1 MLENNDELYN
11 NIDINLIKNNI
22 NDSNTN
28 IISTNKIEPRTE
40 SDNINMLQN
49 RYQKPIKSA
58 ANKKNKTTQLFETLL
73 GSKLILTENSNMI
86 IEKPFTIFEILSII
100 HSNID
105 LEVKMEIIEK
115 LKMIISKLHSNSII
129 LIEKSILKD
138 SKSDINISFM
148 NELIEILM
156 ENSREPKLIED
167 LLNLLEILIKN
178 SGTNVDYFWDVFQR
192 ISKLCEKNKSNYDG
206 TKFLLLLKII
216 NKFFTKNIHD
226 DINNPSKFIF
236 FNNNT
241 SELKLD
247 SDTLQSK
254 NISLLNGFTFGIWVY
269 PEKTNVDST
278 NKNINPNST
287 LFYIQTNKNFIIEAT
302 IENDKLYYYCGEGIS
317 PKKEEENKEENADD
331 ENDEKNDNNKNKNDE
346 ESKLLEQKKTE
357 SNNENEVKDKKFL
370 CNIEYNKWTLLIFT
384 HKPVG
389 FLQKPQFILYKNN
402 INDSQIIDYL
412 YPNFGNQKITK
423 IGICKGFTGLMSNVF
438 MFNQALLNN
447 KILEEF
453 TNYNFGLYNEQNI
466 NIFKSYIEQNELNDK
481 SNSEKN
487 KIFHMFKEFFKS
499 IIFIYS
505 PCRIKN
511 NNICEDLINNI
522 NAELNINKELTLI
535 AGIYS
540 GNNYGNNIYHI
551 GGASIFLPIFEY
563 IFSSNYNSPIILEE
577 GIQILINIFKNNSFY
592 IGNQIKEDKNF
603 FRNIYY
609 LIEKNLKTK
618 NNINDNNNLF
628 TKEIMYKLYDLGVI
642 LINNDKQRK
651 YSESFFDNIFLN
663 TNIIKLYPF
672 NVQRE
677 LYKKLK
683 ELYMNNCEYLYNIFD
698 VKDILRTIIELYD
711 NNANY
716 YCCEKHFRMYCEDY
730 QNQGNQT
737 NKIYNPNLL
746 TKIFDLLDIMKY
758 ILTNEKIITIS
769 QIENIILTLITEI
782 SPCLQIS
789 LIKILQTIF
798 NLNEIMNPESND
810 KPNKFILSMEKEYI
824 KAFYDNNGVE
834 HLLYVISTSS
844 LDVRYECLRL
854 FYLICSS
861 ESWTKKNKINIDN
874 EILPYI
880 CLNIFQIKKILD
892 NNNDNKLYDL
902 DKSVFNINDI
912 LFTGKDDNEENIDNI
927 KSNDLNINE
936 EIVKLK
942 KLNTSVNNKNVNLDI
957 NHNTKKEEEE
967 IQYETMIDIE
977 TVIKELSLPLNY
989 IKNYSNKI
997 NDNYVEKIYTFLIQ
1011 WLINKF
1017 NYPISLD
1024 DNDDIYYDSTL
1035 IIIMNF
1041 VSNNGL
1047 IIKSKFLR
1055 DLYTLAHYNLKNC
1068 KIILENKYFHQ
1079 WLLDILLVYQI
1090 LYNYRYRDK
1099 TLSQKGICESIIYLG
1114 IKLHNTI
1121 IINATLYEHDNE
1133 QENNNNSFNN
1143 YTYIFQFLITWLY
1156 KIKKIGNIQFLS
1168 AFTLINNI
1176 ISDLINRLKPMLTKE
1191 NLVQNSLIWTCFL
1204 NLSLIAYEFYYIHDY
1219 CINKKSIK
1227 DNNNNLSNLSYNLS
1241 NLKKD
1246 NIKNIEFSFT
1256 INEEVLYNIE
1266 NNNSPELINH
1276 NAILLSF
1283 YESFKIIWDSEVS
1296 EININDDI
1304 NSSYQTIETF
1314 LDTYIFG
1321 QKINEYSLEMNIL
1334 LYSTEDLP
1342 FQDTK
1347 THNIMK
1353 TILNI
1358 IILFIKI
1365 NKKKE
1370 DIIYWIKEL
1379 KKYLIYLI
1387 IVSHNIN
1394 PQDTSIITDE
1404 FIESMQDNISSVFVI
1419 SINFINNELK
1429 NTENNNNNNNN
1440 DNAVTEEYEKLF
1452 RFLFICY
1459 MLIIE
1464 KIIIEKE
1471 NKKNGNGG
1479 FWNGL
1484 TSALGALKNMVWKSI
1499 GNNYEYSPFDIIY
1512 KNIYLTAKNEPLFN
1526 LNDIIQFK
1534 TNNFFEVFQKI
1545 KSNEEWKFVLFE
1557 NQNVINIINNQFSL
1571 NYYEKNTK
1579 IRISNGDNIHI
1590 NNNIYIN
1597 EKKYVENKTK
1607 QIADIINKSLKNVV
1621 KGINTTIFNNLLHL
1635 KKSQN
1640 EIKNLHKKYFTW
1652 KGKWIYFSEF
1662 LQKVKNSEIKFKLGN
1677 HYSNNFLCSSLY
1689 AIDDITYYLPHFNK
1703 FEPKKNLFLNSIEE
1717 NKDNY
1722 DEEDEFEYNN
1732 KIAQENKDYSSFKI
1746 IRNTK
1751 KGNLYN
1757 NKFDNENKDEDNSSD
1772 SSHNNKND
1780 LIDIIYN
1787 KENYENYNEIQKLLQ
1802 YNNSPSSNN
1811 HRNNNII
1818 DLTSMYIEKLLNST
1832 NKSKKVNKI
1841 YYNCCLVKLK
1851 GHIPGCLLCSN
1862 DYLYFIINYNFG
1874 KKQTDDEKC
1883 IGSLF
1888 CYDPNKHKLIRKISK
1903 KNIKQIFKKRY
1914 YYVEDSLEIFTYT
1927 NKSYYI
1933 KFNTNKDREEFY
1945 KYIIYST
1952 DISLLKEDVLS
1963 ITKKW
1968 EHWDISTLTFL
1979 SFLNNFGSR
1988 SFKDLTQYP
1997 VFPWI
2002 IKDYESKKLNAFNET
2017 NIRELQKPIGA
2028 LGNKDRISCFM
2039 QNYNESKEIEL
2050 ANKEKSSKEVTGK
2063 KKNKEEKKTNSELN
2077 INENEENKIENSDNK
2092 VIEIQEKRY
2101 FYSSH
2106 YSNPFYVVHYMY
2118 KLFPYSC
2125 CAIELQGDGFDKRE
2139 RQFVSIINSWKNC
2152 MNENTDVRELIPEFY
2167 FLPEMFINLNKINF
2181 GKDENISEDFEYP
2194 KWSKNNPSLFII
2206 KNRLAL
2212 ESDFVSENLCD
2223 WVDLIFGYKQKGEE
2237 AEKATNLFFDFTYE
2251 GSIDINKY
2259 KNKSNLDEYNS
2270 LISKVDIGQTPSQI
2284 FTKGVEKRLKRK
2296 EINLKKVMNFE
2307 KISKWQSHSSQSE
2320 KINSISYNSSMK
2332 ELSKKMLIYIK
2343 ALKNR
2348 RIICIFNNGIVLFLK
2363 EEYTLF
2369 SESGLVFINEKTI
2382 KIPTDLANNRIINS
2396 QIPPHIIEEDFD
2408 VMTEIDKSQPIICIR
2423 NGKYIIK
2430 GGFYDSK
2437 FMIHETFHVYKNKFI
2452 YIYLDD
2458 ETQINIIKTENE
2470 NDVERNIYI
2479 GTTNGKLFIYKINQ
2493 NTEVLS
2499 DILKY
2504 DTVLTDHTRAINDLY
2519 IDTKL
2524 NILATI
2530 SSDRTCNLYTYP
2542 EFKLFRV
2549 ISVHGIISLD
2559 NIFISNMP
2567 LPSVIIYSKSD
2578 SVFNIYTINGTF
2590 ILKKK
2595 NMFKEIYS
2603 PKISKDVYGRDYLI
2617 YGTKYRVIVICRL
2630 PLFTKEEC
2638 IEIKNDNYNFPIKC
2652 LELREESEIV
2662 YFWRLHNYNLSYL
2675 KNKIINSSTTTDN
2688 INQYI

>member
-100 HSNID
+100 HSNIE

-402 INDSQIIDYL
+402 IDNSQIIDYL

-438 MFNQALLNN
+438 MFDQALLNN

-487 KIFHMFKEFFKS
+487 KLFHMFKEFFKS

-577 GIQILINIFKNNSFY
+577 GIQILINIFKNDSFY

-730 QNQGNQT
+730 QSQGNQT

-798 NLNEIMNPESND
+798 NLNEIMNPESSD

-824 KAFYDNNGVE
+824 KAFYDNNGIE

-861 ESWTKKNKINIDN
+861 ESWNKKNKINIDN

-902 DKSVFNINDI
+902 DKNIFNINDI

-957 NHNTKKEEEE
+957 NHKTKKEEEE

-1068 KIILENKYFHQ
+1068 KIILENKCFHQ

-1133 QENNNNSFNN
+1133 QENNSNSFNN

-1314 LDTYIFG
+1314 LDIYIFG

-1347 THNIMK
+1347 THNVMK

-1404 FIESMQDNISSVFVI
+1404 FIESMQDNISAVFVI

-1429 NTENNNNNNNN
+1429 NTENNNNN
-1440 DNAVTEEYEKLF
+1440 DNAVTEEYAKLF

-1526 LNDIIQFK
+1526 LNDITQFK

-1545 KSNEEWKFVLFE
+1545 KTNEEWKFVLFE

-1607 QIADIINKSLKNVV
+1607 QIADIINKSLKNVI

-1802 YNNSPSSNN
+1802 YNNSPS
-1811 HRNNNII
+1811 
-1818 DLTSMYIEKLLNST
+1818 
-1832 NKSKKVNKI
+1832 
-1841 YYNCCLVKLK
+1841 
-1851 GHIPGCLLCSN
+1851 
-1862 DYLYFIINYNFG
+1862 
-1874 KKQTDDEKC
+1874 
-1883 IGSLF
+1883 
-1888 CYDPNKHKLIRKISK
+1888 
-1903 KNIKQIFKKRY
+1903 
-1914 YYVEDSLEIFTYT
+1914 
-1927 NKSYYI
+1927 
-1933 KFNTNKDREEFY
+1933 
-1945 KYIIYST
+1945 
-1952 DISLLKEDVLS
+1952 
-1963 ITKKW
+1963 
-1968 EHWDISTLTFL
+1968 
-1979 SFLNNFGSR
+1979 
-1988 SFKDLTQYP
+1988 
-1997 VFPWI
+1997 
-2002 IKDYESKKLNAFNET
+2002 
-2017 NIRELQKPIGA
+2017 
-2028 LGNKDRISCFM
+2028 
-2039 QNYNESKEIEL
+2039 
-2050 ANKEKSSKEVTGK
+2050 
-2063 KKNKEEKKTNSELN
+2063 
-2077 INENEENKIENSDNK
+2077 
-2092 VIEIQEKRY
+2092 
-2101 FYSSH
+2101 
-2106 YSNPFYVVHYMY
+2106 
-2118 KLFPYSC
+2118 
-2125 CAIELQGDGFDKRE
+2125 
-2139 RQFVSIINSWKNC
+2139 
-2152 MNENTDVRELIPEFY
+2152 
-2167 FLPEMFINLNKINF
+2167 
-2181 GKDENISEDFEYP
+2181 
-2194 KWSKNNPSLFII
+2194 
-2206 KNRLAL
+2206 
-2212 ESDFVSENLCD
+2212 
-2223 WVDLIFGYKQKGEE
+2223 
-2237 AEKATNLFFDFTYE
+2237 
-2251 GSIDINKY
+2251 
-2259 KNKSNLDEYNS
+2259 
-2270 LISKVDIGQTPSQI
+2270 
-2284 FTKGVEKRLKRK
+2284 
-2296 EINLKKVMNFE
+2296 
-2307 KISKWQSHSSQSE
+2307 
-2320 KINSISYNSSMK
+2320 
-2332 ELSKKMLIYIK
+2332 
-2343 ALKNR
+2343 
-2348 RIICIFNNGIVLFLK
+2348 
-2363 EEYTLF
+2363 
-2369 SESGLVFINEKTI
+2369 
-2382 KIPTDLANNRIINS
+2382 
-2396 QIPPHIIEEDFD
+2396 
-2408 VMTEIDKSQPIICIR
+2408 
-2423 NGKYIIK
+2423 
-2430 GGFYDSK
+2430 
-2437 FMIHETFHVYKNKFI
+2437 
-2452 YIYLDD
+2452 
-2458 ETQINIIKTENE
+2458 
-2470 NDVERNIYI
+2470 
-2479 GTTNGKLFIYKINQ
+2479 
-2493 NTEVLS
+2493 
-2499 DILKY
+2499 
-2504 DTVLTDHTRAINDLY
+2504 
-2519 IDTKL
+2519 
-2524 NILATI
+2524 
-2530 SSDRTCNLYTYP
+2530 
-2542 EFKLFRV
+2542 
-2549 ISVHGIISLD
+2549 
-2559 NIFISNMP
+2559 
-2567 LPSVIIYSKSD
+2567 
-2578 SVFNIYTINGTF
+2578 
-2590 ILKKK
+2590 
-2595 NMFKEIYS
+2595 
-2603 PKISKDVYGRDYLI
+2603 
-2617 YGTKYRVIVICRL
+2617 
-2630 PLFTKEEC
+2630 
-2638 IEIKNDNYNFPIKC
+2638 
-2652 LELREESEIV
+2652 
-2662 YFWRLHNYNLSYL
+2662 
-2675 KNKIINSSTTTDN
+2675 
-2688 INQYI
+2688 

>member
-11 NIDINLIKNNI
+11 NIDIYLIKNNI

-254 NISLLNGFTFGIWVY
+254 NISLLNGFTFGIWIY

-522 NAELNINKELTLI
+522 NADLNINKELTLI

-609 LIEKNLKTK
+609 LIEKNIKIK

-672 NVQRE
+672 NVQKE

-730 QNQGNQT
+730 QSQGNQT

-824 KAFYDNNGVE
+824 KAFYDNNGIE

-861 ESWTKKNKINIDN
+861 ESWNKKNKINIDN

-892 NNNDNKLYDL
+892 NNDNKLYDL
-902 DKSVFNINDI
+902 DKNIFNINDI

-1246 NIKNIEFSFT
+1246 TIKNVEFSFT

-1296 EININDDI
+1296 EIIINDDI

-1347 THNIMK
+1347 KQNIMK

-1429 NTENNNNNNNN
+1429 NTENNNNN
-1440 DNAVTEEYEKLF
+1440 DNAVTEEYAKLF

-1545 KSNEEWKFVLFE
+1545 KTNEEWKFVLFE

-1607 QIADIINKSLKNVV
+1607 QIADIINKSLKNVI

-2028 LGNKDRISCFM
+2028 LGNKERISCFM

-2050 ANKEKSSKEVTGK
+2050 ANKEKSSKEATGK

-2458 ETQINIIKTENE
+2458 ETKINIIKTENE

-2542 EFKLFRV
+2542 ELKLFRV

>member
-28 IISTNKIEPRTE
+28 IISTNKIEPRIE

-317 PKKEEENKEENADD
+317 PKKEEENKEENAND

-402 INDSQIIDYL
+402 IDDSQIIDYL

-609 LIEKNLKTK
+609 LIEKNLKIK

-730 QNQGNQT
+730 QSQGNQT

-798 NLNEIMNPESND
+798 NLNEIMNPESSD

-892 NNNDNKLYDL
+892 NINDNKLYDL

-957 NHNTKKEEEE
+957 NHKTKKEEEE

-1035 IIIMNF
+1035 IILMNF

-1347 THNIMK
+1347 THNVMK

-1429 NTENNNNNNNN
+1429 NTENNNNN
-1440 DNAVTEEYEKLF
+1440 DNAVTEEYAKLF

-1512 KNIYLTAKNEPLFN
+1512 KNIYLTSKNEPLFN
-1526 LNDIIQFK
+1526 LNDITQFK
-1534 TNNFFEVFQKI
+1534 TNYFFEVFQKI
-1545 KSNEEWKFVLFE
+1545 KTNEEWKFVLFE

-1607 QIADIINKSLKNVV
+1607 QIADIINKSLKNVI

-1874 KKQTDDEKC
+1874 KKQTENEKC

-2028 LGNKDRISCFM
+2028 LGNKERISCFM

-2542 EFKLFRV
+2542 ELKLFRV